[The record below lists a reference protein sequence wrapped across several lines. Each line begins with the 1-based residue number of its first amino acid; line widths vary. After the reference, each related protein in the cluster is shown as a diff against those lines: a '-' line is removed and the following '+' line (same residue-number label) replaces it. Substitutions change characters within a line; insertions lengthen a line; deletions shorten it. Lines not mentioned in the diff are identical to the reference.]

1 MTRTEARTF
10 DSKALTQSFGHS
22 QPCAN
27 PFCKGVVIKSPRGK
41 HGRYCSDRCRMDG
54 YVLRCAR
61 AMLDEVGIVEFN
73 EILQKV

>member
-1 MTRTEARTF
+1 MRT
-10 DSKALTQSFGHS
+10 DIQSLDNKPLTQSLGHS

-54 YVLRCAR
+54 HVLRRAR

-73 EILQKV
+73 EILQTL